1 MKKYWLKE
9 KRETLVVKVNNVVKE
24 NVFEKRKNVYNV
36 WKKEREISQF

>member
-9 KRETLVVKVNNVVKE
+9 KRETLVVKVSNVVKE